1 MDSILIFL
9 RLELLADKAQ
19 FNSLFAACVFLWHKN
34 FLRQFLRAHYFWAVL
49 YVPTVL
55 KSCKVKS
62 CTLDPVP
69 ASVLTGC
76 LPVLLTVIT
85 DLVNCSLDT
94 VFMPVALKTALIIP
108 LLKKSSLYSDDF
120 KNFCLVSN
128 LPFLPKVIEKVVA
141 VQLLNNIDDNNLGEL
156 LQSAYKR
163 HHGMES
169 ALLKVYNDILKD
181 VDNQQT
187 VVLLLLDLSA
197 YG

>member
-1 MDSILIFL
+1 M
-9 RLELLADKAQ
+9 
-19 FNSLFAACVFLWHKN
+19 
-34 FLRQFLRAHYFWAVL
+34 
-49 YVPTVL
+49 
-55 KSCKVKS
+55 
-62 CTLDPVP
+62 
-69 ASVLTGC
+69 
-76 LPVLLTVIT
+76 
-85 DLVNCSLDT
+85 
-94 VFMPVALKTALIIP
+94 
-108 LLKKSSLYSDDF
+108 
-120 KNFCLVSN
+120 
-128 LPFLPKVIEKVVA
+128 A

>member
-1 MDSILIFL
+1 MLIKPTTVNFLRLFAACGRTHNFLRLLVDSILIFL

-108 LLKKSSLYSDDF
+108 LLKKSSLI
-120 KNFCLVSN
+120 L
-128 LPFLPKVIEKVVA
+128 
-141 VQLLNNIDDNNLGEL
+141 
-156 LQSAYKR
+156 
-163 HHGMES
+163 M
-169 ALLKVYNDILKD
+169 ILK
-181 VDNQQT
+181 T
-187 VVLLLLDLSA
+187 FVLSQICPFFQR
-197 YG
+197 